1 VAHTNFLFTSESVS
15 EGHPDKVCDQISDA
29 VLDAFLENDIKLG
42 IADDSLV
49 NTRLGCETLSTTNK
63 IVIAGEG
70 RGQAPF
76 FQKHGDKAVVN
87 REMIAQIARDVVK
100 DIGYDQDGFSFYGA
114 DIEVL
119 LHGQSPDIAMG
130 VNAKKRKGGEQEGAG
145 DQGMMFGFAC
155 TESEVYEKNSFMP
168 APIYFAHKILKVLS
182 EKRRGGQLFDLQ
194 PDAKSQVTVKYVNGK
209 PVSCT
214 KVVVSTQHK
223 AQSRNGKKYTPGL
236 IKDMIT
242 DAVESALPEGWMPKK
257 LSDFL
262 VNPTGNFVIGGPDG
276 DCGLTGRKI
285 IVDTYGGYAP
295 HGGGA
300 FSGKD
305 PTKVDRSA
313 AYAARYLAKNVVAA
327 GVADRCTIQIA
338 YAIGVAD
345 PMSVLVDTHGTGK
358 VPEAKLEKVLPE
370 LFPLRPTNIRRGL
383 KLNRPIYRRTAAYGH
398 FGRAP
403 DKDGGFSW
411 EKTDLAD
418 AIKRAVR

>member
-1 VAHTNFLFTSESVS
+1 MAHSDFQFTSESVS

-29 VLDAFLENDIKLG
+29 VLDTFLENDIKLG
-42 IADDSLV
+42 IADDSKV
-49 NTRLGCETLSTTNK
+49 NTRLGCETLTTTNK

-70 RGQAPF
+70 RGQAPLF
-76 FQKHGDKAVVN
+76 RKHGEKVVVD
-87 REMIAQIARDVVK
+87 RELISKIARDVVR
-100 DIGYDQDGFSFYGA
+100 DIGYDQDGFSYYGA

-130 VNAKKRKGGEQEGAG
+130 VDAKKHEKGEEEGAG
-145 DQGMMFGFAC
+145 DQGMMFGFAS

-182 EKRRGGQLFDLQ
+182 EKRRSGQLADLQ
-194 PDAKSQVTVKYVNGK
+194 PDAKSQVTVRYVGRK
-209 PVSCT
+209 PVGCT
-214 KVVVSTQHK
+214 KVVVSTQHN
-223 AQSRNGKKYTPGL
+223 AESRNGNKYTPGL
-236 IKDMIT
+236 IKEMIA
-242 DAVESALPEGWMPKK
+242 DAVESALPEGWMPKNAA
-257 LSDFL
+257 DFL

-327 GVADRCTIQIA
+327 GIAERCTIQIA

-345 PMSVLVDTHGTGK
+345 PMSLLVDTHGTGK
-358 VPEAKLEKVLPE
+358 VPETKLENVLPE
-370 LFPLRPTNIRRGL
+370 LFRLTPTNIRRKL
-383 KLNRPIYRRTAAYGH
+383 QLNRPIYRRTAAYGH

-403 DKDGGFSW
+403 EADGGFSW
-411 EKTDLAD
+411 ERTDLAD
-418 AIKRAVR
+418 AIKRAVQ

>member
-1 VAHTNFLFTSESVS
+1 VAHSDFLFTSESVS

-29 VLDAFLENDIKLG
+29 VLDAFIENDIKLG

-70 RGQAPF
+70 RGQAPL

-87 REMIAQIARDVVK
+87 RELIAQIARNVVK
-100 DIGYDQDGFSFYGA
+100 DIGYDQDGFSYYGA

-130 VNAKKRKGGEQEGAG
+130 VNAKKKKGKEEEGAG

-155 TESEVYEKNSFMP
+155 TESEVYERNSFMP

-182 EKRRGGQLFDLQ
+182 EKRRAGQLFDLQ
-194 PDAKSQVTVKYVNGK
+194 PDSKSQVTIRYLNGK
-209 PVSCT
+209 PVGCT

-236 IKDMIT
+236 IKEMIA
-242 DAVESALPEGWMPKK
+242 DSVESALPKGWMPKK
-257 LSDFL
+257 ASDFL

-327 GVADRCTIQIA
+327 GVADKCTIQVA

-345 PMSVLVDTHGTGK
+345 PMSILVDTHGTGK
-358 VPEAKLEKVLPE
+358 VEEGKLEKVLPE
-370 LFPLRPTNIRRGL
+370 LFRLTPTTIRRTL

-411 EKTDLAD
+411 EKTDLAA
-418 AIKRAVR
+418 AIKSAVR

>member
-1 VAHTNFLFTSESVS
+1 MSHVNYLFTSESVS

-29 VLDAFLENDIKLG
+29 ILDAFIEKDIKLG
-42 IADDSLV
+42 IADDSQI
-49 NTRLGCETLSTTNK
+49 NTRLGCETLCTTNK
-63 IVIAGEG
+63 IVVAGEG
-70 RGQAPF
+70 RGQLF
-76 FQKHGDKAVVN
+76 KTINGVSVVD
-87 REMIAQIARDVVK
+87 RELITEIARGVVK
-100 DIGYDQDGFSFYGA
+100 DIGYDQNGFSYHGA
-114 DIEVL
+114 DVEVL

-130 VNAKKRKGGEQEGAG
+130 VNAKKKKSGEEEGAG
-145 DQGMMFGFAC
+145 DQGMMFGYAC
-155 TESEVYEKNSFMP
+155 TESEVYEKGSYMP

-182 EKRRGGQLFDLQ
+182 EKRRSGQFFDLQ
-194 PDAKSQVTVKYVNGK
+194 PDAKSQVTVKYVNGQ
-209 PVSCT
+209 PVGCT
-214 KVVVSTQHK
+214 KVVVSTQHNAK
-223 AQSRNGKKYTPGL
+223 SRNGKTYTPGMVKDL
-236 IKDMIT
+236 IG
-242 DAVESALPEGWMPKK
+242 DAVASALPKGWMPQKS
-257 LSDFL
+257 SDFL
-262 VNPTGNFVIGGPDG
+262 VNPTGNFVVGGPDG

-327 GVADRCTIQIA
+327 GLAERCTIQVA

-358 VPEAKLEKVLPE
+358 VEERKLEKILPE
-370 LFPLRPTNIRRGL
+370 LFRLTPTNIRRAL

-411 EKTDLAD
+411 EKTDLVA
-418 AIKRAVR
+418 ALKSALR